1 MVRRKSKRAAENKIK
16 LQAAMEGLTTG
27 TYSSVYSAA
36 KALGLSHKTL
46 GRHMNGGKSCA
57 EAKEEEQH
65 CSNAEEKSLVRW
77 ALMMTSTGHPVAYQ
91 FLGEMAEE
99 IRRQRLTKINDD
111 SITLVSYPPLG
122 KSWIPRFLTRH
133 PELQTKLTRSI
144 EHSRVKYVSEELVK
158 QFFNDLKSLIEKHD
172 IRAENIYNHD
182 ETGTYFII

>member
-1 MVRRKSKRAAENKIK
+1 MVRHRSRRAAENDIKI
-16 LQAAMEGLTTG
+16 QAAKRALADG
-27 TYSSVYSAA
+27 TYSTVYSAS

-46 GRHMNGGKSCA
+46 GRHMKGGKSCA

-77 ALMMTSTGHPVAYQ
+77 ALMMTSTGHPVQYQ

-99 IRRQRLTKINDD
+99 IRRQRLSKINGD

-122 KSWIPRFLTRH
+122 QSWIPRFLTRH

-144 EHSRVKYVSEELVK
+144 EHSRIKYVSEELIK

-172 IRAENIYNHD
+172 IRPENIYNHD
-182 ETGTYFII
+182 ETGINFII